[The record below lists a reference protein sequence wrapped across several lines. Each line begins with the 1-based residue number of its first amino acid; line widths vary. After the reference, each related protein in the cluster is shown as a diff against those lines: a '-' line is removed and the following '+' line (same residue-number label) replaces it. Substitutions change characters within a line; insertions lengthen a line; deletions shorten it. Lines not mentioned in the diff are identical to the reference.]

1 MPSVVAAPQAAN
13 PARVGQVLD
22 RQLDGGHQISCG
34 VRWFAWNTRDFA
46 LQRPIAGGTISH
58 RRVAPSRSVDQR
70 AEPRRD
76 GSPAEGAI
84 GVRTAPSRPR
94 LLERDFN
101 SPSDTVLPLDRS
113 ANRRMI
119 ASPGGSYDVPA
130 FRPTS
135 QSRSAVTA
143 YSWIPHTTTRAILDQ
158 AEIGEHLDRSGCFL
172 FPGNRHLAGDAL
184 ARCILHRTREG

>member
-1 MPSVVAAPQAAN
+1 VSPHLGQFISGQNHAATDHL
-13 PARVGQVLD
+13 R
-22 RQLDGGHQISCG
+22 
-34 VRWFAWNTRDFA
+34 
-46 LQRPIAGGTISH
+46 
-58 RRVAPSRSVDQR
+58 
-70 AEPRRD
+70 
-76 GSPAEGAI
+76 EGAT

-101 SPSDTVLPLDRS
+101 SPSDTVLPLHRS

-119 ASPGGSYDVPA
+119 AGPGGSYDVPA

-158 AEIGEHLDRSGCFL
+158 AEIGEHLDLGGRINSCL
-172 FPGNRHLAGDAL
+172 KRHSHGVAELRAPRQGRPTERNA
-184 ARCILHRTREG
+184 A